1 MAASIIAGQLLV
13 KPSQLSSRVSG
24 GLPQRYAGNANPVA
38 TDQGTQAYSVATA
51 PMTSTDPRVQNPKLN
66 TKPWSVSYAQ
76 TRKPMS
82 EKKARKM
89 KKG

>member
-1 MAASIIAGQLLV
+1 MPLQNSNMSITVKAGQMY
-13 KPSQLSSRVSG
+13 SRVNG
-24 GLPQRYAGNANPVA
+24 GLPQRYAGNANPVV
-38 TDQGTQAYSVATA
+38 TDTGTEAYSVATA
-51 PMTSTDPRVQNPKLN
+51 PLTSSDPRVQNPKLN

-82 EKKARKM
+82 KRKARKM